1 MIRAF
6 LAIDLP
12 ESLRP
17 GLALAQG
24 ELKKSQADV
33 RWVPPGNIHITLKFF
48 GNLPDAEVP
57 PIISAAREVASQQAP
72 LCLAVLGAGAF
83 PSIRSPRVVWL
94 GLGGDLL
101 PLSKFFHRLE
111 KAFAQLGYPP
121 EGRAFNPH
129 LTLGRVRSPEGR
141 VQLSRAIEKLV
152 VDWPPFQVQE
162 IILYQSLLSPKG
174 STYTPL
180 EVIKLSEQGA
190 VSS

>member
-1 MIRAF
+1 LKTNMIRAF

-57 PIISAAREVASQQAP
+57 PIIAAARQAASQQAP
-72 LCLAVLGAGAF
+72 LSLAVSGAGAF
-83 PSIRSPRVVWL
+83 PSSRSPRVVWL

-101 PLSKFFHRLE
+101 PLSQFFHRLE

-141 VQLSRAIEKLV
+141 AQLSRALEKLV
-152 VDWPPFQVQE
+152 VDWPRFPVRE
-162 IILYQSLLSPKG
+162 IILYQSVLSPQG

-180 EVIKLSEQGA
+180 EVIKLAGEH
-190 VSS
+190 